1 MSGSSILELLS
12 SINLV
17 SAGLRGRLRIGT
29 GGSIGKPMRGA
40 GDRGCG
46 EGLWYRAAGSV
57 LGKPGDLHKLPE
69 VSCSIPLRNDNNY
82 V

>member
-29 GGSIGKPMRGA
+29 GGSIGNPKRGA

-46 EGLWYRAAGSV
+46 EGLWYRGAGSV

-69 VSCSIPLRNDNNY
+69 VSCSISWHNENTF